1 MFATPADKRTEPQ
14 KELAKK
20 YESRLRVSPREL
32 RRLDP
37 DYAKEADEVD
47 RQVKAFAA
55 QSPEP
60 KIHALWDRGE
70 PSPTYVLRRGS
81 PTNFGQ
87 LVGPGVPSA
96 LTDGKTPFVVKPPWP
111 GAHKTGRRLAFAQW
125 LVRPEHPLTARVM
138 VNRIWKEHFGTGIV
152 KTMANFGKAGAA
164 PTHPELLD
172 WLAVE
177 FVRQGWSVKAM
188 QRMMMT
194 SSVYRQSSKV
204 TSIHEEKD
212 PDNVLFSRMG
222 MRRMGAEVLNDTML
236 LIAGRLDETRYG
248 VPAPVQVRGDGLVTP
263 VATGKG
269 WRRSIYVQQRRSTIP
284 TMLDNFDFPAMTPN
298 CVDRVDS
305 TVATQAL
312 HMMNNGMV
320 DDLADSFAKRVAQE
334 AGDDPK
340 QQVEKLYWMAL
351 SRPPDDEER
360 KLSLESL
367 AKLALGRLC
376 HTMLNSAA
384 FLYID

>member
-1 MFATPADKRTEPQ
+1 
-14 KELAKK
+14 
-20 YESRLRVSPREL
+20 
-32 RRLDP
+32 
-37 DYAKEADEVD
+37 
-47 RQVKAFAA
+47 
-55 QSPEP
+55 
-60 KIHALWDRGE
+60 
-70 PSPTYVLRRGS
+70 
-81 PTNFGQ
+81 
-87 LVGPGVPSA
+87 
-96 LTDGKTPFVVKPPWP
+96 
-111 GAHKTGRRLAFAQW
+111 
-125 LVRPEHPLTARVM
+125 
-138 VNRIWKEHFGTGIV
+138 
-152 KTMANFGKAGAA
+152 
-164 PTHPELLD
+164 
-172 WLAVE
+172 
-177 FVRQGWSVKAM
+177 M

-204 TSIHEEKD
+204 TSMLEEKD
-212 PDNVLFSRMG
+212 PDNMLLSRMG
-222 MRRMGAEVLNDTML
+222 MRRMGAEVLNDAML

-360 KLSLESL
+360 KLSVESL